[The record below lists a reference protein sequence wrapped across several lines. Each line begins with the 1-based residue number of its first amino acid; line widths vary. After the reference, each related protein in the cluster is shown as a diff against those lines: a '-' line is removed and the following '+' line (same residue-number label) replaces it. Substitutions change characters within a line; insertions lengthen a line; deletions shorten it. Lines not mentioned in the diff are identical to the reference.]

1 MHKFKT
7 TNIKGKDY
15 VEVNQRLLYFR
26 NEKATYI
33 RIAAT
38 IGLTQRR
45 TTTYNT

>member
-26 NEKATYI
+26 NEQAYAGWSLESELI
-33 RIAAT
+33 DLQPDRC
-38 IGLTQRR
+38 
-45 TTTYNT
+45 